1 MIFDPKRRNQ
11 PSRKD
16 YRIKSGCG
24 GKEEA
29 DIMSKKKENFAYESL
44 GQRIKAEWKIYLLA
58 FVFILIADNIGQIQI
73 PCGKGMFILFPIFYA
88 IILGV
93 ISGPQVLKIVDNKH
107 VKAASKLVV
116 VGIAPFIAK
125 LGITA
130 GANLETILH
139 AGPAV
144 LLHGFGNLFGIFLA
158 LPVAIL
164 LGMKREAVGACFS
177 INREYH
183 MALINNIYGSDS
195 AEARGSL
202 SIYIVGGMIG
212 TIYFGILA
220 SAVAMTGLFNPE
232 ALGLAS
238 GVGAGIMMASSSASL
253 CAIYPDA
260 AETIK
265 TLASVGETMAGITGI
280 YINMFLAIPLCDKL
294 YRILEPKLG
303 KFALKPKSSKEKE

>member
-1 MIFDPKRRNQ
+1 MKKQ
-11 PSRKD
+11 
-16 YRIKSGCG
+16 
-24 GKEEA
+24 KE
-29 DIMSKKKENFAYESL
+29 SFAYESL
-44 GQRIKAEWKIYLLA
+44 GQRIRVEWKVYLLA
-58 FVFILIADNIGQIQI
+58 FVFILIADSIGQIQI
-73 PCGKGMFILFPIFYA
+73 PVGKGMFILFPIFYA

-93 ISGPQVLKIVDNKH
+93 LSGPEVLKIVKNEQ

-130 GANLETILH
+130 GANIETILS

-144 LLHGFGNLFGIFLA
+144 LLHGFGNLFAIILA

-220 SAVAMTGLFNPE
+220 SAVAMTGLFHPE

-253 CAIYPDA
+253 CAMYPES

-280 YINMFLAIPLCDKL
+280 YINMFLAIPL
-294 YRILEPKLG
+294 
-303 KFALKPKSSKEKE
+303 

>member
-1 MIFDPKRRNQ
+1 M
-11 PSRKD
+11 
-16 YRIKSGCG
+16 
-24 GKEEA
+24 
-29 DIMSKKKENFAYESL
+29 
-44 GQRIKAEWKIYLLA
+44 GQRIRTEWKIYLLA
-58 FVFILIADNIGQIQI
+58 FLFVLIADNIGQIKI
-73 PCGKGMFILFPIFYA
+73 PVGTGMFILFPIFYA

-93 ISGPQVLKIVDNKH
+93 VSGPQVLKIVENKH

-116 VGIAPFIAK
+116 VGIAPFNVK

-130 GANLETILH
+130 GANIETILS

-183 MALINNIYGSDS
+183 MALINNIYGADS

-202 SIYIVGGMIG
+202 SIYIVGGMVG

-220 SAVAMTGLFNPE
+220 SAVAMTGLFHPE
-232 ALGLAS
+232 AMGLAS

-253 CAIYPDA
+253 CAMYPDF
-260 AETIK
+260 AESIK

-280 YINMFLAIPLCDKL
+280 YINMFIAIPLCDKL
-294 YRILEPKLG
+294 YQILEPKLG
-303 KFALKPKSSKEKE
+303 HFGRKKKAGKE

>member
-1 MIFDPKRRNQ
+1 MKKQ
-11 PSRKD
+11 
-16 YRIKSGCG
+16 
-24 GKEEA
+24 KE
-29 DIMSKKKENFAYESL
+29 SFAYESL
-44 GQRIKAEWKIYLLA
+44 GQRIRVEWKVYLLA
-58 FVFILIADNIGQIQI
+58 FVFILIADSIGQIQI
-73 PCGKGMFILFPIFYA
+73 PVGKGMFILFPIFYA

-93 ISGPQVLKIVDNKH
+93 LSGPEVLKIVKNEQ

-130 GANLETILH
+130 GANIETILS

-144 LLHGFGNLFGIFLA
+144 LLHGFGNLFAIILA

-202 SIYIVGGMIG
+202 SILYRRWDDRNHLLRDTGFRSGNDRIV
-212 TIYFGILA
+212 
-220 SAVAMTGLFNPE
+220 S
-232 ALGLAS
+232 S
-238 GVGAGIMMASSSASL
+238 GSPGAGIRRGRRDYDGKL
-253 CAIYPDA
+253 QRV
-260 AETIK
+260 
-265 TLASVGETMAGITGI
+265 TLRHVSGIGGDHQDTGKRGRDHGGDHRDLHQHVSG
-280 YINMFLAIPLCDKL
+280 NP
-294 YRILEPKLG
+294 
-303 KFALKPKSSKEKE
+303 AL

>member
-1 MIFDPKRRNQ
+1 
-11 PSRKD
+11 
-16 YRIKSGCG
+16 
-24 GKEEA
+24 
-29 DIMSKKKENFAYESL
+29 MSKPKETYAYSSL
-44 GQRIKAEWKIYLLA
+44 KERIRAEWKVYLLA
-58 FVFILIADNIGQIQI
+58 FLFILIADNIGQIEI
-73 PCGKGMFILFPIFYA
+73 PFGKGKFILFPIFYA

-93 ISGPQVLKIVDNKH
+93 ISGPQVTKIVNNKH

-116 VGIAPFIAK
+116 VGIAPFIVK
-125 LGITA
+125 LGIKA
-130 GANLETILH
+130 GANIETIWN

-158 LPVAIL
+158 LPVALL
-164 LGMKREAVGACFS
+164 LGMKRESVGACFS

-183 MALINNIYGSDS
+183 MALINNIYGPDS

-212 TIYFGILA
+212 TIYFGLLA
-220 SAVAMTGLFNPE
+220 SAVAMTGLFEPE

-294 YRILEPKLG
+294 YQILEPRIGRLG
-303 KFALKPKSSKEKE
+303 RKGKESRKGERV

>member
-1 MIFDPKRRNQ
+1 
-11 PSRKD
+11 
-16 YRIKSGCG
+16 
-24 GKEEA
+24 
-29 DIMSKKKENFAYESL
+29 MSKPKETYAYSSL
-44 GQRIKAEWKIYLLA
+44 KERIRAEWKVYLLA
-58 FVFILIADNIGQIQI
+58 FLFILIADNIGQIEI
-73 PCGKGMFILFPIFYA
+73 PFGKGKFILFPIFYA

-93 ISGPQVLKIVDNKH
+93 ISGPQVTKIVNNKH

-116 VGIAPFIAK
+116 VGIAPFIVK

-130 GANLETILH
+130 GANIETIWN
-139 AGPAV
+139 AGPEV

-158 LPVAIL
+158 LPVALL
-164 LGMKREAVGACFS
+164 LGMKRESVGACFS

-183 MALINNIYGSDS
+183 MALINNIYGPDS

-212 TIYFGILA
+212 TIYFGLLA
-220 SAVAMTGLFNPE
+220 SAVAMTGLFEPE

-294 YRILEPKLG
+294 YQILEPRIGRLG
-303 KFALKPKSSKEKE
+303 RKGKESRKGERV

>member
-1 MIFDPKRRNQ
+1 M
-11 PSRKD
+11 
-16 YRIKSGCG
+16 
-24 GKEEA
+24 A
-29 DIMSKKKENFAYESL
+29 KKNETYAYPSL
-44 GQRIKAEWKIYLLA
+44 GERIRTEWKIYLLA
-58 FVFILIADNIGQIQI
+58 FVFILIADSIGKIEI
-73 PCGKGMFILFPIFYA
+73 PCGAGKFILFPIFYA

-93 ISGPQVLKIVDNKH
+93 VSGPEVLKIVESKQ

-130 GANLETILH
+130 GGNIETILS

-144 LLHGFGNLFGIFLA
+144 LLHGFGNLFGILFS
-158 LPVAIL
+158 LPIAIL

-183 MALINNIYGSDS
+183 MALINNIYGPDS

-202 SIYIVGGMIG
+202 SIYIVGGMVG

-220 SAVAMTGLFNPE
+220 SAVAMTGIFHPE

-238 GVGAGIMMASSSASL
+238 GVGAGIMMASASASL
-253 CAIYPDA
+253 CAIYPES
-260 AETIK
+260 AETIS

-280 YINMFLAIPLCDKL
+280 YINMFLAIPLCDRL
-294 YRILEPKLG
+294 YRVLEPRLG
-303 KFALKPKSSKEKE
+303 RVARKTRQGEGKENV

>member
-1 MIFDPKRRNQ
+1 
-11 PSRKD
+11 
-16 YRIKSGCG
+16 
-24 GKEEA
+24 
-29 DIMSKKKENFAYESL
+29 MSKKKENFAYESL

-212 TIYFGILA
+212 TIYFGILV

>member
-1 MIFDPKRRNQ
+1 MAKQ
-11 PSRKD
+11 
-16 YRIKSGCG
+16 
-24 GKEEA
+24 KET
-29 DIMSKKKENFAYESL
+29 FAYGSL
-44 GQRIKAEWKIYLLA
+44 RQRIKVEWKVYLLA
-58 FVFILIADNIGQIQI
+58 FLFILIADSIGQIQI
-73 PCGKGMFILFPIFYA
+73 PIGTGMFILFPIFFA

-93 ISGPQVLKIVDNKH
+93 CSGPQVAKIIDNQQ

-130 GANLETILH
+130 GANIETILN
-139 AGPAV
+139 AGPA
-144 LLHGFGNLFGIFLA
+144 
-158 LPVAIL
+158 
-164 LGMKREAVGACFS
+164 GACFS

-202 SIYIVGGMIG
+202 SIYIVGGMVG

-220 SAVAMTGLFNPE
+220 SAVAMTGWFEPE

-253 CAIYPDA
+253 CAIYPEA

-265 TLASVGETMAGITGI
+265 TLASVSETMAGITGI

-294 YRILEPKLG
+294 YCILEPKLG
-303 KFALKPKSSKEKE
+303 RFRKAKIAENKTEE

>member
-1 MIFDPKRRNQ
+1 
-11 PSRKD
+11 
-16 YRIKSGCG
+16 
-24 GKEEA
+24 
-29 DIMSKKKENFAYESL
+29 MSKPKEVFAYGSL
-44 GQRIKAEWKIYLLA
+44 GQRIKTEWKVYLLA
-58 FVFILIADNIGQIQI
+58 FVFILIADSIGQIKI
-73 PCGKGMFILFPIFYA
+73 PIGKGMFILFPIFYA

-93 ISGPQVLKIVDNKH
+93 LCGPQVMKIVKNEQ

-130 GANLETILH
+130 GANLETIFN

-202 SIYIVGGMIG
+202 SIYIVGGMVG
-212 TIYFGILA
+212 TIYFGVLA
-220 SAVAMTGLFNPE
+220 SVVAMTGWFHPE

-253 CAIYPDA
+253 CAIYPEA

-280 YINMFLAIPLCDKL
+280 YINMFIAIPLCDKL
-294 YRILEPKLG
+294 YRTLEPKLG
-303 KFALKPKSSKEKE
+303 KFALKPKNIEDKEQNV

>member
-1 MIFDPKRRNQ
+1 MSFVLPALFDNMKITKTEREVRENV
-11 PSRKD
+11 
-16 YRIKSGCG
+16 
-24 GKEEA
+24 
-29 DIMSKKKENFAYESL
+29 KKQKENFAYGSL
-44 GQRIKAEWKIYLLA
+44 GQRIRTEWKIYLLA
-58 FVFILIADNIGQIQI
+58 FLFVLIADNIGQIKI
-73 PCGKGMFILFPIFYA
+73 PVGTGMFILFPIFYA

-93 ISGPQVLKIVDNKH
+93 VSGPQVLKIVENKH

-130 GANLETILH
+130 GANIETILS

-183 MALINNIYGSDS
+183 MALINNIYGADS

-202 SIYIVGGMIG
+202 SIYIVGGMVG

-220 SAVAMTGLFNPE
+220 SAVAMTGLFHPE
-232 ALGLAS
+232 AMGLAS

-253 CAIYPDA
+253 CAMYPDF
-260 AETIK
+260 AESIK

-280 YINMFLAIPLCDKL
+280 YINMFIAIPLCDKL
-294 YRILEPKLG
+294 YQILEPKLG
-303 KFALKPKSSKEKE
+303 HFGRKKKAGKE